1 MFNDNLSFGHK
12 KKIIASVIL
21 RLMDVNFEQ
30 LISWQFSDGVKAIGC
45 NGSTSFEMWFQ
56 SKLRC

>member
-1 MFNDNLSFGHK
+1 MFNDNLSFGH

-30 LISWQFSDGVKAIGC
+30 FILWQFFDGVKAIGC
-45 NGSTSFEMWFQ
+45 NGSTSFEM
-56 SKLRC
+56 